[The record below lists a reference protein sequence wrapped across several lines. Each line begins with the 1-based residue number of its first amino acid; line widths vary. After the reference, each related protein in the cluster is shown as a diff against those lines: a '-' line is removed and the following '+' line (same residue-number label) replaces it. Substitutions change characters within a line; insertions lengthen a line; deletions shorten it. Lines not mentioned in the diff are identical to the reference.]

1 MIHLINV
8 KFVWNISSRAPITTW
23 CHRRRALASS
33 RSIHHF
39 AHYLDKTNM
48 KLLPLLSI
56 TATTAFTTPS
66 HLLSTPQSHTQK
78 IRASFLDD
86 DTSSSSIQR
95 RSLLTMMAYSSFFNL
110 FGGNNGNSVANA
122 AGVINAGKGP
132 TNEVIKTVNGMKL
145 RRLGGSD
152 ILVSELGLGTQ
163 RW

>member
-1 MIHLINV
+1 
-8 KFVWNISSRAPITTW
+8 
-23 CHRRRALASS
+23 
-33 RSIHHF
+33 
-39 AHYLDKTNM
+39 M

-56 TATTAFTTPS
+56 TATTAFTSPS
-66 HLLSTPQSHTQK
+66 HLLSTPQSQTHK

-110 FGGNNGNSVANA
+110 FGGNNGNSNSVANA